1 MLDPFAGAGSLPL
14 LPRRAGWRTLAL
26 DRDRSLRFGL
36 AEVADRSIVGDARRL
51 PLRPRSIDAVAAEPP
66 YREDMLLTVR
76 KAMGEAARVLRP
88 GGRLVLLVA
97 SSQADALHRAGAEVG
112 LEVDLDVA
120 IDRKGTAV
128 RCLRMQAPGL

>member
-1 MLDPFAGAGSLPL
+1 M
-14 LPRRAGWRTLAL
+14 
-26 DRDRSLRFGL
+26 
-36 AEVADRSIVGDARRL
+36 
-51 PLRPRSIDAVAAEPP
+51 AAEPP